1 MPLGLKNT
9 KERYGAV
16 SIALHWVMAVLIIAL
31 FILGVYMRGLPYIDP
46 WYTTGPHLHK
56 SFGIILFILLVV
68 RTIWRRINPKP
79 TLEGPLWEC
88 VTARIV
94 HTAFYVLLFIIALN
108 GYLIP
113 TADGSSIDLFNWLE
127 VPAIISG
134 IDHQEDTAGV
144 IHYRAS
150 IILILLTALHVA
162 AALKHHFRDKD
173 STLRN
178 MLGIK

>member
-16 SIALHWVMAVLIIAL
+16 AIVLHWVMAVLIIAL
-31 FILGVYMRGLPYIDP
+31 FILGVYMRGLPYVDP

-56 SFGIILFILLVV
+56 SFGIILFVLLVV
-68 RTIWRRINPKP
+68 RTIWRRLNPKP
-79 TLEGPLWEC
+79 VIEGPLWEQG
-88 VTARIV
+88 TARIV
-94 HTAFYVLLFIIALN
+94 HAAFYVLLFIIALN

-113 TADGSSIDLFNWLE
+113 TADGSSIELFNWLE
-127 VPAIISG
+127 VPAIING

-144 IHYRAS
+144 IHYKAAT
-150 IILILLTALHVA
+150 ILMILVILHTL
-162 AALKHHFRDKD
+162 AALKHHFLNKD